1 MKTMKYKALL
11 LAMLVGF
18 TTFSMA
24 DSAKELDH
32 DANTAINKF
41 IDEVKG
47 GDAFL
52 VKSKA
57 FLVFKDIKEAG
68 FFVGGKYA
76 EGVLRKGRKTLGY
89 YEMTSA
95 SVGLQMGAQKYS
107 MIIAFTSDAA
117 LDKFLMEEDDWATDM
132 NMDGKIVVADW
143 NSKEELA
150 ADNYKDSMV
159 AFVFDSE
166 GFMGSFTMEGTKFKK
181 IKKNESLDKK

>member
-1 MKTMKYKALL
+1 MKTIKYKALL

-117 LDKFLMEEDDWATDM
+117 LDKFLIDDDEWETDI
-132 NMDGKIVVADW
+132 DGKIAIAEW
-143 NSKEELA
+143 NSKEEL
-150 ADNYKDSMV
+150 DDVDFNEDMI
-159 AFVFDSE
+159 AFVFDSK
-166 GFMGSFTMEGTKFKK
+166 GLMGSFTMEGTKFKRVRK
-181 IKKNESLDKK
+181 

>member
-1 MKTMKYKALL
+1 MKTIKYKSLL
-11 LAMLVGF
+11 LAILVGF

-32 DANTAINKF
+32 DANMAVNKF

-52 VKSKA
+52 VKAKA

-117 LDKFLMEEDDWATDM
+117 LDKFLMEEDDWAADI
-132 NMDGKIVVADW
+132 DGKIAVADW

-150 ADNYKDSMV
+150 ADDYKNSMV
-159 AFVFDSE
+159 AFVFDSK
-166 GFMGSFTMEGTKFKK
+166 GAMGSFTMEGTKFKR